1 MASGDHQ
8 DSEIVQLFKSMSYG
22 PAPESADIADK
33 WLDKHNRN
41 FGHFVNGEWYHP
53 EGERKTYTTKAPA
66 DGRVLTD
73 TIQGTQEDVDYAVE
87 CANEAQVK
95 WAALSPHQRA
105 KYLYAIARTVQKH
118 HRLIAVIESLDN
130 GKSIRETRDIDIPLV
145 ARHFYHHAGWAQLMP
160 QEMKNWKP
168 VGVIGAIVP
177 WNFPLMLLTW
187 KVAPAL
193 AMGNTIVLKPATYT
207 RLSALLLAEIC
218 HEAGLP
224 KGVFNVITGPGRFG
238 SMLATHP
245 KIDKVAFT
253 GSTGVGQIL
262 RKVTAGTGKK
272 ISLELGGKSPVVV
285 FSNADLDSAVEGVV
299 DAVWFNQGQVCSAGS
314 RLLVQQD
321 VYPEMVK
328 RLKERLTKYR
338 VGHSLDK
345 CVDSGAL
352 VDKSQLDTINEYV
365 NSALEEGADVYYAPE
380 AKKFCDEQNQQEGR
394 YYWPPT
400 LVTNVSTVSRVVREE
415 IFGPVLAV
423 MQFRTAKEAINLA
436 NNTVYGLGASVW
448 SESLPVS
455 LEVALS
461 IKAGACW
468 INCHNMFDAA
478 AGFGGY
484 RESGYG
490 RDGGKEGL
498 YEYVKPK
505 WQGSHRLPALGDMDI
520 KNFGKVFGENDPY
533 PDQVSAGHLILNSE
547 VPRVDRTYKVYYGG
561 AQKRPDGAYSR
572 PVKDANNQSI
582 LAYVAD
588 SNQCCEQ
595 LL

>member
-1 MASGDHQ
+1 MASGDASS
-8 DSEIVQLFKSMSYG
+8 SELVNLFKSMSYG
-22 PAPESADIADK
+22 PAPESADIANK
-33 WLDKHNRN
+33 WLDKHDRD
-41 FGHFVNGEWYHP
+41 FGHFVNGEWYKP
-53 EGERKTYTTKAPA
+53 EGERKKYTTKCPA
-66 DGRVLTD
+66 DGKVLTD
-73 TIQGTQEDVDYAVE
+73 TIQGTQEDVDYAVDK
-87 CANEAQVK
+87 ANEAQVK
-95 WAALSPHQRA
+95 WAALSPHVRA
-105 KYLYAIARTVQKH
+105 KHLYAIARCIQKH

-130 GKSIRETRDIDIPLV
+130 GKSVRETRDIDIPLV

-160 QEMKNWKP
+160 QEMANWKP

-262 RKVTAGTGKK
+262 RKATAGTGKK

-285 FSNADLDSAVEGVV
+285 FANADLDSAVEGVV

-314 RLLVQQD
+314 RLLVQQE
-321 VYPEMVK
+321 VYPEMIK
-328 RLKERLTKYR
+328 RLKERLTHYR
-338 VGHSLDK
+338 CGHSLDK

-352 VDKSQLDTINEYV
+352 VDQTQLDTIKEYV
-365 NSALEEGADVYYAPE
+365 QSAEDEGADVYFAPE
-380 AKKFCDEQNQQEGR
+380 AKKYCDEQNQKDGV

-423 MQFRTAKEAINLA
+423 MQFRTAKEAIALA

-468 INCHNMFDAA
+468 VNCHNMFDAA

-505 WQGSHRLPALGDMDI
+505 
-520 KNFGKVFGENDPY
+520 
-533 PDQVSAGHLILNSE
+533 
-547 VPRVDRTYKVYYGG
+547 
-561 AQKRPDGAYSR
+561 
-572 PVKDANNQSI
+572 
-582 LAYVAD
+582 
-588 SNQCCEQ
+588 
-595 LL
+595 